1 MSSIRVNSVR
11 AHSGNTVNLLSH
23 LSAPSLDV
31 VNKAVLKA
39 DVDILN
45 GQLKVADLSGSG
57 GHLDSMT
64 ATALQGTNGTL
75 TNLTAGS
82 GTLTNLTTTAA
93 TITSLTT
100 TAATIAS
107 LNTTNLIV
115 PSLSAEHSSE
125 TLKTKTIAPYIIESD
140 TQTLQAED
148 FKFVVSGSLDVT
160 SDFSNTTYTA
170 NSATGNDWNGYD
182 IDWDNFLDNVDDE
195 IFELVDTVGVKYQWR
210 TKVQVTATGDDGGT
224 AYCYVQKVNPE
235 LHDNNAHWIVATI
248 STSGWTEGTGQFL
261 LFSTENVARPDLVQ
275 NWQSWRDGYFTNNTF
290 KFNMD
295 PGSTSSLIFEDGVL
309 TVPKRIDTE
318 AINLSER
325 QHTEEDSW
333 DQNGTYLSL
342 RGLTHYSEADRS
354 TGQVGIRLIQMN
366 DGGNVLSDAGNEIV
380 LGYAQNEDDYGL
392 HMREVGSL
400 LALGATT
407 IRLTPTTADSF
418 IEKGNF
424 GFGTKTPG
432 EKVDV
437 IGTVKAS
444 TGFKTLS
451 GGNEVTGDTQEVTVD
466 GTTLQ
471 FVNGVFVGTA

>member
-31 VNKAVLKA
+31 VNKAVFKA
-39 DVDILN
+39 DVDILSD
-45 GQLKVADLSGSG
+45 QLKVADLSGSG
-57 GHLDSMT
+57 GHLDSLT

-75 TNLTAGS
+75 TNLTA
-82 GTLTNLTTTAA
+82 TAA
-93 TITSLTT
+93 TITTV
-100 TAATIAS
+100 TASTLIA
-107 LNTTNLIV
+107 
-115 PSLSAEHSSE
+115 PALSAEHSSE

-140 TQTLQAED
+140 TQTLVADD
-148 FKFVVSGSLDVT
+148 FKFIVSSSLDVT

-170 NSATGNDWNGYD
+170 NTATGNDWNGYD
-182 IDWDNFLDNVDDE
+182 IDWDNFLGNVDNDV
-195 IFELVDTVGVKYQWR
+195 FELRDTVGVKYQWM
-210 TKVQVTATGDDGGT
+210 TKSAVTATGDDGGT
-224 AYCYVQKVNPE
+224 AYCYVQKVDPE
-235 LHDNNAHWIVATI
+235 LNDKNAYWIVATF
-248 STSGWTEGTGQFL
+248 STSIWTEGTGQFL

-295 PGSTSSLIFEDGVL
+295 PGSTSSLIFEEGVL

-318 AINLSER
+318 MINLTEH
-325 QHTEEDSW
+325 QLTEEDSW

-342 RGLTHYSEADRS
+342 AGLTHYSEADRS
-354 TGQVGIRLIQMN
+354 TGQTGIRLIQMN
-366 DGGNVLSDAGNEIV
+366 DGGNVLTNAGNEIV

-400 LALGATT
+400 LSLGATT